1 MSLVSITIS
10 VLPVILITEVSVRQF
25 YLAYLLCIIVLI
37 SLISELGILTL
48 NHYNLLK
55 VVYLSLQL

>member
-1 MSLVSITIS
+1 MSLVSIPIS

-55 VVYLSLQL
+55 VVYLSLRL